1 MTEEQNKQNEAN
13 KKSLAEI
20 AKKKR
25 QLYLYNK
32 LQSGKPLSVSEIKEI
47 EAFEGSPLSP
57 GVVRT
62 QGEVAQ
68 ALGVDKRTVER
79 WANQGMPVTSEGNY
93 DLLDI
98 KAWRMTKQC
107 CKNLGE
113 TEKEK
118 WDIEYRKN
126 KALLI
131 KIEYEKTLGQ
141 LMSRDEVEKGRIA
154 RIIAVKRSFLALP
167 TRLAPILAM
176 REPREIETI
185 LYEAIVE
192 IIEEFAGVRKGID
205 EPQDEEFDHNR
216 DANNGIIV

>member
-1 MTEEQNKQNEAN
+1 MAEEQNKQNEAN
-13 KKSLAEI
+13 KKGIAEI

-32 LQSGKPLSVSEIKEI
+32 LQSGKPLSVSEIKEVEI
-47 EAFEGSPLSP
+47 FEGSPLSP

-79 WANQGMPVTSEGNY
+79 WVSQDMPVTSEGNY

-98 KAWRMTKQC
+98 KAWRMTKQW

-131 KIEYEKTLGQ
+131 KIEYEKTLGE
-141 LMSRDEVEKGRIA
+141 LVSREEMEKGRIA
-154 RIIAVKRSFLALP
+154 RILAVKRSFLALP
-167 TRLAPILAM
+167 TRLAPVLAM
-176 REPREIETI
+176 REPREIETV

-205 EPQDEEFDHNR
+205 EADAEEW
-216 DANNGIIV
+216 